1 MRKKLLSLAVVC
13 LFAGFA
19 YSAEENV
26 FVLNE
31 GFESGVIPEGWSQEF
46 VNSALY
52 GEHPWVVE
60 SAAVA
65 QRPEGAASGNYRLSL
80 RNNTTATIGYTTR
93 LISPVM
99 NLAYGQIIDPI
110 LVFSHAQP
118 QRTGDFDQ
126 LKVYYRTSADT
137 RWIRM
142 DEDRFN
148 HKITSWTRDTIKLSS
163 QSATYQVMFEVTD
176 NFGYGVVLDDIQ
188 VRPMPICVEP
198 FDFMAQGLTSTSAII
213 SWNASFD
220 TDSFEV
226 ALADKELESIS
237 ELSEEDVM
245 WHGFITD
252 DLFQFS
258 TQGNGV
264 ELKRASTYYFYARAF
279 CQGGAISEWS
289 KFQFKTKNLSNLPL
303 EVTFTAGQGWEYK
316 TGTFT
321 HIANWTFGTS
331 IKNDDGEMEFMPFVN
346 INTQPN
352 TASAGYYAY
361 DASFCLVFTGARSLS
376 TDIPAG
382 NYVYCATPELN
393 VESLNNVHVG
403 FWGTAYQS
411 VGPDYASGI
420 IVGVM
425 TDPEDFTTFVP
436 VDTCYIKENRTF
448 NKFDVDLSSY
458 AGNGKFVAFASD
470 FKDKANRFY
479 IDNIIVKESN
489 APTMPSDIKISNV
502 SSNSFDLSLDSKG
515 LNYNVVV
522 AKRNINAAGTL
533 VDNADN
539 IDAADIYASLSNQ
552 SAQKLHIELP
562 DNAQS
567 QFILVYVQTINGEAK
582 SEWALPAITRLPMR
596 LSNEQ
601 LPYKIDWE
609 NTSTWQERMLYPFG
623 SQGTTTNFPVE
634 AITQTQYAPNAYG
647 QNSSY
652 ASVLSGTAS
661 LEGKSSTHYLLLK
674 KEGNSV
680 TAGDPALYSYKHEYG
695 NYVALPEVE
704 DVKKVLLKFYM
715 QRYSSTVEGSSR
727 VAVGVM
733 TDPYDITTF
742 ETIATFDGNSATE
755 YEPFSCAFD
764 SYKGEGKIIAI
775 QAIDAE
781 NSYKSGS
788 LSSSGY
794 GWDYVYYSY
803 QRIDWINIFPI
814 GECNPIA
821 NPVVDASYNS
831 AKISWGANDM
841 KSWKLRVLSSK
852 GDTILSQIVDTT
864 SFLVEG
870 LEPHTTYKYMVSP
883 LCDSLYE
890 LSDWLSFTTLCLP
903 GEALPFVEDF
913 ENEDYQTGSSKYWI
927 PYCWSSPTYS
937 YSYSGGSIEYYPY
950 MSRSTLNTWAHN
962 SKTMFALNTASSS
975 TTQHEMWVALPQM
988 AADIDALQVEFY
1000 VRGYSVS
1007 QNSMFQVGVM
1017 TDPSDI
1023 STFEVVDSINV
1034 VGSAWR
1040 GTIVKFDKY
1049 NGQGK
1054 YIAFKRNY
1062 ERDGAVNYYIDDI
1075 IVDSINNCEKIFNVA
1090 TSAPAT
1096 NGATFSWKNVG
1107 ADKYEVLVAKE
1118 NINPNADDTTGKVVD
1133 FFETTS
1139 VSVEYSNDALN
1150 LNTNYYVYVRSIC
1163 GSSSTTW
1170 SDAASF
1176 KTTCMPQTA
1185 EQYGVIDFT
1194 DVNALGCWSVG
1205 VMNGTTSA
1213 PARNGSTSSKLGF
1226 YLRMWNSTASD
1237 GAYAIMPPLAVDDIS
1252 KYQIKF
1258 RGSTDSQTA
1267 TNVRR
1272 VTVGIISNAADLSTF
1287 VPVATIRDLVYLP
1300 TSGDTLEALNY
1311 TIPFDSYDGD
1321 FVTGAMGNQVMF
1333 LSESG
1338 DSTNYVT
1345 LDNISFELIPSCAYP
1360 TTIAFDSIGT
1370 YGAKFSWNK
1379 TGAEYQVAVTATKVT
1394 PDQEGAEVVNLLESV
1409 KAESATVEGLEM
1421 LTRYFVYIRTI
1432 CGAGDTSAWSDAR
1445 IFTTQCPVA
1454 YPLPY
1459 SEDFESYPSGTK
1471 NHPSCWV
1478 SYTDN
1483 NGTITENENASYPYT
1498 TTGGNN
1504 GSTRALYMYS
1514 SGATSYYM
1522 SYAAM
1527 PQIDVDLKKVMLSFW
1542 YKANAAATASAPE
1555 RRMVVGIADE
1565 VESLDTLIA
1574 TFTPLD
1580 TISATETT
1588 YSKYSI
1594 ILSEKYNGNGKYIV
1608 FIGFGGNGATSTG
1621 GVYIDDIEI
1630 TLVPSCFVPDN
1641 LSAKMYDTE
1650 AQLSWEQLQ
1659 GDNTAWDVAYG
1670 LEGADVASM
1679 SIVAANEPAL
1689 TIANLLPSTAYDF
1702 YVRANCG
1709 EGEVSEWRG
1718 PLTATTLYQVALA
1731 DASWT
1736 FENEPTKPTFL
1747 GQTNKAPGQWFVYN
1761 YVTGTG
1767 TAGNVPRVYPNS
1779 YNSTSGKLSSSYA
1792 LSGDTVLYLNGSGAY
1807 AVLPVVANEDYD
1819 SLELHFFTRG
1829 LYTYPYRAN
1838 GENEGKDSVYYTTYC
1853 YSNSTYKHTALVGVV
1868 SDPYDLSSFEP
1879 LTEYIYPTVGTSTST
1894 KAADAV
1900 DPEGNSWWREVVVPL
1915 YGAQGKF
1922 IVIAAPEASNVLY
1935 IDDVSVQK
1943 VDPNACA
1950 NVTRLAINEET
1961 LTYNSVEFSWLSP
1974 KQKFI
1979 VSISEKD
1986 SAEALL
1992 TVNLDTAYF
2001 RTEALQ
2007 EQTTYVISVKAL
2019 CAENVESDAVEVE
2032 FTTPC
2037 KPTDFE
2043 NAYWNF
2049 TDNLY
2054 QYGTSSTYVLPQ
2066 CWDEGLANGSSTS
2079 YHPYAINNPAT
2090 GASVQCYSRVDTV
2103 GERALQFYTTN
2114 SYYNAY
2120 VALPELSFPLDSMNL
2135 HFWGRAARFYSGRC
2149 TNMSNI
2155 NKLSATNQ
2163 NYSRTLIVGLIA
2175 DADDFETFIPVDT
2188 ITYRNVWS
2196 SQTTFAYEDETG
2208 NNFWQEY
2215 VLPLAKYAALIEQ
2228 NNALRLAIVA
2238 PRPGD
2243 FSTASSPT
2251 SYFYVDDLEI
2261 IKGDFC
2267 TPISGEKAENITAN
2281 SAVIRW
2287 IELADK
2293 NTVEILVAND
2303 DSFSEGSIVFN
2314 DTVFEG
2320 NSVEINNLKS
2330 GTKYFFRLKHICDLE
2345 AGDESNWTATSN
2357 FTTDYVVRF
2366 HQNFNA
2372 VGGTIPADWGR
2383 SLSASAE
2390 DVFSGE
2396 KTLAEATA
2404 TATYTWRTSANS
2416 NGDVYAY
2423 TNTTTNNAGSSSSYQ
2438 YQWFFTPELDLTA
2451 NAEDKLMLSFDIAL
2465 RGSTSTSTSIALPN
2479 PNTDVVEKFL
2489 VVVSEDGGKT
2499 WTADNAIGWSTEG
2512 DEEFDYAELYT
2523 RGQLA
2528 TKFIDMT
2535 KYAGKTIKIA
2545 FYSGSFANKNVAGS
2559 KNIVVLDN
2567 VQLNTYTAQN
2577 YEGVVCRWEDYSA
2590 GNFNIDADDLNVGIN
2605 QFVDFKAATKDGE
2618 DDILDQLTV
2627 IVEED
2632 AVTEIPEVILCEG
2645 EQFTQFN
2652 FNFEASQSGVYKQKL
2667 QSANGCDST
2676 VVLNVT
2682 VNPRLYNDAVAT
2694 ICQGAYYEFN
2704 GVRYYTSTEKVDTI
2718 SSLVTGCDSIV
2729 TLHLTVNDILREDEG
2744 VVYICP
2750 DMAYNFTEKFDS
2762 IVEGGVYVDTVQN
2775 EQGCDVVK
2783 TIEVIQAF
2791 DAHVDIRAAICKGEV
2806 YEDATF
2812 SGLSRAGVYTTPSGI
2827 LKTEHGCDS
2836 TVTLTLLVAD
2846 NGTLY
2851 DSIAVEDL
2859 PYVLNGEELFG
2870 AETERGI
2877 YTTTINL
2884 GCGEVTLVLNIGMA
2898 DGLNSVYANTVAV
2911 SPNPAK
2917 VGEPIKVL
2925 SSFSESQLSQMTV
2938 NVYSAAG
2945 MLVSTQQPR
2954 TNDIVI
2960 SPLATSG
2967 VYMVVVRSGSQMW
2980 QSKLVVE

>member
-60 SAAVA
+60 ASSDA
-65 QRPEGAASGNYRLSL
+65 QKPAGTASGNYRLLL
-80 RNNTTATIGYTTR
+80 RNNTNATIGYTTR

-99 NLAYGQIIDPI
+99 DLAYGKVIEPI
-110 LVFSHAQP
+110 LVFSHAQQ

-148 HKITSWTRDTIKLSS
+148 HKIPSWTRDTIYLPG
-163 QSATYQVMFEVTD
+163 QSGTYQIMFEVTD

-188 VRPMPICVEP
+188 VRPVPVCVEP
-198 FDFMAQGLTSTSAII
+198 FDFIPQNLTSSSAII
-213 SWNASFD
+213 GWNASFD

-226 ALADKELESIS
+226 VLSGAQIESIDNVN
-237 ELSEEDVM
+237 LEDVI
-245 WHGFITD
+245 WHGFLAD
-252 DLFQFS
+252 DAFRFS
-258 TQGNGV
+258 TIEQNI
-264 ELKRASTYYFYARAF
+264 ELERGANYYLYVRSF
-279 CQGGAISEWS
+279 CQGGSISNWS
-289 KFQFKTKNLSNLPL
+289 AYAFRTKNLVNLPL
-303 EVTFTAGQGWEYK
+303 VQNFTPGEDFEYK
-316 TGTFT
+316 TGTVN

-331 IKNDDGEMEFMPFVN
+331 IKRDDGVTMEYMPFVN
-346 INTQPN
+346 TNTEPN
-352 TASAGYYAY
+352 TASAGYYSY
-361 DASFCLVFTGARSLS
+361 DGGFCLAFTGARTIGS
-376 TDIPAG
+376 DIPAG
-382 NYVYCATPELN
+382 HYVYCATPEIN
-393 VESLNNVHVG
+393 VADIKNVQLS
-403 FWGTAYQS
+403 FWGTAYQAF
-411 VGPDYASGI
+411 GGEYAGGI
-420 IVGVM
+420 IIGLM
-425 TDPEDFTTFVP
+425 TDPQDYNTFIAI
-436 VDTCYIKENRTF
+436 DTCYINGNRTF
-448 NKFDVDLSSY
+448 NKFNVSFQSY
-458 AGNGKFVAFASD
+458 SGEAKYIAFASD

-479 IDNIIVKESN
+479 IDNILIKESA
-489 APTMPSDIKISNV
+489 APSWPSDIKISNV
-502 SSNSFDLSLDSKG
+502 SAKGFDISLNSH
-515 LNYNVVV
+515 NTPYNLVV
-522 AKRNINAAGTL
+522 AKRVLNARGDI
-533 VDNADN
+533 VDNPELLDPAQ
-539 IDAADIYASLSNQ
+539 IVASLSNQ
-552 SAQKLHIELP
+552 
-562 DNAQS
+562 NAQQLHVELS
-567 QFILVYVQTINGEAK
+567 TEVSGQFIVAYAQAIGANN
-582 SEWALPAITRLPMR
+582 ALSDWSLPVITRLPKYLATSQM
-596 LSNEQ
+596 
-601 LPYKIDWE
+601 PYKIDWE
-609 NTSTWQERMLYPFG
+609 NPESDTWQERMLFPYG
-623 SQGTTTNFPVE
+623 SQGTSSKFPNE
-634 AITQTQYAPNAYG
+634 IISMTQYAPNAYG
-647 QNSSY
+647 QNQSY
-652 ASVLSGTAS
+652 AGILSGTAS
-661 LEGKSSTHYLLLK
+661 QEGKSSGHYVWLR
-674 KEGNSV
+674 KEYNEV
-680 TAGDPALYSYKHEYG
+680 TAGDPAIYSFRHQYG
-695 NYVALPEVE
+695 NYIALPEVE
-704 DVKKVLLKFYM
+704 DVSKVLLKFYM

-742 ETIATFDGNSATE
+742 ETIATFEATSPSE
-755 YEPFSCAFD
+755 YQPFSCSFE
-764 SYKGEGKIIAI
+764 SYKGNGKIIAI
-775 QAIDAE
+775 QAIDA
-781 NSYKSGS
+781 NNPVSSGS
-788 LSSSGY
+788 LSGSGY
-794 GWDYVYYSY
+794 GWNNWYSSV
-803 QRIDWINIFPI
+803 QRLDWINIFAL

-821 NPVVDASYNS
+821 NPSVDASHNS
-831 AKISWGANDM
+831 AVLSWGANGM
-841 KSWKLRVLSSK
+841 NQWLIRVLNSK
-852 GDTILSQIVDTT
+852 GDTLVSQLVDTT
-864 SFLVEG
+864 SFTIEG
-870 LEPHTTYKYMVSP
+870 LEPHATYKYMVSP
-883 LCDSLYE
+883 LCDADFE

-937 YSYSGGSIEYYPY
+937 YSYSGESIEYYPFI
-950 MSRSTLNTWAHN
+950 SRSTLNTWAHN

-975 TTQHEMWVALPQM
+975 TTQREMWVALPQM

-1034 VGSAWR
+1034 VGSAWK

-1075 IVDSINNCEKIFNVA
+1075 IVDSINNCEKIFTVN

-1096 NGATFSWKNVG
+1096 NGATLSWKNTA
-1107 ADKYEVLVAKE
+1107 ADKYEVMVTNKS
-1118 NINPNADDTTGKVVD
+1118 INPNADDTTGLVVD
-1133 FFETTS
+1133 IFETNKTE
-1139 VSVEYSNDALN
+1139 VVYTNDALN
-1150 LNTNYYVYVRSIC
+1150 LNSNYYVYVRAIC
-1163 GSSSTTW
+1163 GSSRTTW
-1170 SDAASF
+1170 SDEAAF

-1194 DVNALGCWSVG
+1194 DPNSLGCWSVG

-1213 PARNGSTSSKLGF
+1213 PARNGSTSSKFGF
-1226 YLRMWNSTASD
+1226 YFRMWNSTASD

-1258 RGSTDSQTA
+1258 RGSTDSQIA

-1287 VPVATIRDLVYLP
+1287 VPVATLRDLVYVS

-1338 DSTNYVT
+1338 DSTNYVVI
-1345 LDNISFELIPSCAYP
+1345 DNISFELIPSCAYP
-1360 TTIAFDSIGT
+1360 TAVEIDSVGT
-1370 YGAKFSWNK
+1370 FGAQFSWNK
-1379 TGAEYQVAVTATKVT
+1379 TGAEYQVAVTATKVA
-1394 PDQEGAEVVNLLESV
+1394 PDQEGAEVVKVLENV
-1409 KAESATVEGLEM
+1409 KAETAVVEGLEM
-1421 LTRYFVYIRTI
+1421 LTRYFVYVRTI

-1445 IFTTQCPVA
+1445 LFTTQCPDA
-1454 YPLPY
+1454 YLLPFV
-1459 SEDFESYPSGTK
+1459 EDFESYTTTSGNRK
-1471 NHPSCWV
+1471 PDCWTC
-1478 SYTDN
+1478 YYL
-1483 NGTITENENASYPYT
+1483 NGTTLTEGTGASYPSLNST
-1498 TTGGNN
+1498 ASNAHE
-1504 GSTRALYMYS
+1504 STRSLYMYS
-1514 SGATSYYM
+1514 SGSATSPTF
-1522 SYAAM
+1522 SFAAL
-1527 PQIDVDLKKVMLSFW
+1527 PYIDADLSKAMISFW
-1542 YKANAAATASAPE
+1542 YKSNSAATTSAPN
-1555 RRMVVGIADE
+1555 RKVVVGIADE
-1565 VESLDTLIA
+1565 VSTLDTLLA
-1574 TFTPLD
+1574 TFTPID
-1580 TISATETT
+1580 TVISEVATYE
-1588 YSKYSI
+1588 KYTRI
-1594 ILSEKYNGNGKYIV
+1594 VSEKYNGSGKYVV
-1608 FIGFGGNGATSTG
+1608 FIGFGGNGATSSG
-1621 GVYIDDIEI
+1621 GMYIDDVEI
-1630 TLVPSCFVPDN
+1630 SLVPSCFVPDN

-1650 AQLSWEQLQ
+1650 AQLSWDQLQ

-1679 SIVAANEPAL
+1679 SVVAANEPAL

-1792 LSGDTVLYLNGSGAY
+1792 LSGDTVLYLYGSGAY

-1838 GENEGKDSVYYTTYC
+1838 GENEGKDSVYYTSYC
-1853 YSNSTYKHTALVGVV
+1853 YSGSTYKHTALVGVV
-1868 SDPYDLSSFEP
+1868 TDPYDLSSFEP
-1879 LTEYIYPTVGTSTST
+1879 LTEYIYPSVGTSTST

-1935 IDDVSVQK
+1935 IDNVSVQK

-1950 NVTRLAINEET
+1950 NVTRLALNEEN
-1961 LTYNSVEFSWLSP
+1961 LTFSSAEFSWLSP
-1974 KQKFI
+1974 KDKFI
-1979 VSISEKD
+1979 LSIVET
-1986 SAEALL
+1986 ENGNVVVENALL
-1992 TVNLDTAYF
+1992 DTNFFAID
-2001 RTEALQ
+2001 TLK
-2007 EQTTYVISVKAL
+2007 EQTTYTISVKAV
-2019 CAENVESDAVEVE
+2019 CGEGIESEAVSLD

-2037 KPTDFE
+2037 KPFDAD
-2043 NAYWNF
+2043 NASWNF
-2049 TDNLY
+2049 ADNLY
-2054 QYGTSSTYVLPQ
+2054 QWGTSSTYVIPS
-2066 CWDEGLANGSSTS
+2066 CWDEGLGNGSSAS
-2079 YHPYAINNPAT
+2079 YTPYAIANTSTYSYARQQYVDEQ
-2090 GASVQCYSRVDTV
+2090 ASDFDRSLR
-2103 GERALQFYTTN
+2103 FYTTT

-2120 VALPELSFPLDSMNL
+2120 AVLPEAGIELDSMTL
-2135 HFWGRAARFYSGRC
+2135 HFWGRAAYFYSQTYTTQASRGR
-2149 TNMSNI
+2149 
-2155 NKLSATNQ
+2155 LYSANG
-2163 NYSRTLIVGLIA
+2163 NYSRMLVVGVITDPA
-2175 DADDFETFIPVDT
+2175 DFETFTPIDT
-2188 ITYRNVWS
+2188 ITYNNVW
-2196 SQTTFAYEDETG
+2196 TATAGVFAQDDESG
-2208 NNFWQEY
+2208 NEYWQEY
-2215 VLPLAKYAALIEQ
+2215 ALPLAKYAGKGRIAF
-2228 NNALRLAIVA
+2228 VA
-2238 PRPGD
+2238 PQP
-2243 FSTASSPT
+2243 TAT
-2251 SYFYVDDLEI
+2251 SYFWIDDVEI
-2261 IKGDFC
+2261 IRGDFC
-2267 TPISGEKAENITAN
+2267 LPVTGVQITDIDAQ
-2281 SAVIRW
+2281 SAVVRW
-2287 IELADK
+2287 SDVIENAEVHL
-2293 NTVEILVAND
+2293 LVADN
-2303 DSFSEGSIVFN
+2303 DSFDEKSIVFA
-2314 DTVFEG
+2314 DTIVGG
-2320 NSVEINNLKS
+2320 NSAEIKGLNPS
-2330 GTKYFFRLKHICDLE
+2330 TTYFVRLKHVCDSE
-2345 AGDESNWTATSN
+2345 TGDESAWSAPISFKTL
-2357 FTTDYVVRF
+2357 YVVRF
-2366 HQNFNA
+2366 NQNFSVNT
-2372 VGGTIPADWGR
+2372 TIPADWNR

-2390 DVFSGE
+2390 DVFSGT
-2396 KTLAEATA
+2396 KTLTEASATA
-2404 TATYTWRTSANS
+2404 SYAWRTSVG
-2416 NGDVYAY
+2416 GDPYAY
-2423 TNTTTNNAGSSSSYQ
+2423 TNTTINNAGSSSSYQ
-2438 YQWFFTPELDLTA
+2438 YQWLITPQIDLTA

-2465 RGSTSTSTSIALPN
+2465 RSSNSTADDIVAPN
-2479 PNTDVVEKFL
+2479 PNTDVKEKFL
-2489 VVVSEDGGKT
+2489 VIVSEDGGQT
-2499 WTADNAIGWSTEG
+2499 WAAENSIGWSTE
-2512 DEEFDYAELYT
+2512 DDAEYDYAELFT

-2535 KYAGKTIKIA
+2535 KYAGKTIRIA
-2545 FYSGSFANKNVAGS
+2545 FYSGSFADKNVAGS

-2567 VQLNTYTAQN
+2567 VQLNTYSSQEF
-2577 YEGVVCRWEDYSA
+2577 EGQVCRWEDFSID
-2590 GNFNIDADDLNVGIN
+2590 NFDIDAYDLNVGMN
-2605 QFVDFKAATKDGE
+2605 QFIDFKPAKRDGQ
-2618 DDILDQLTV
+2618 DDILKQLTV
-2627 IVEED
+2627 IVDDDAETVLED
-2632 AVTEIPEVILCEG
+2632 VVLCEG
-2645 EQFTQFN
+2645 EQFTQYN

-2667 QSANGCDST
+2667 QSAAGCDST

-2884 GCGEVTLVLNIGMA
+2884 GCGEVTLVLNVGMV